1 MNKLLSLCSVSQH
14 TLSLSLSLSLSQL
27 RHGSPGGEG
36 ARGDTT
42 PGVAT
47 GAVQADSGGF
57 GKRKSSQFL
66 FTGPRKCPFCA
77 RVFASQH
84 AVDIHSYRNAACR
97 ARFKVDE
104 APKDGRS
111 RADSR
116 LSAPSSEELPTKRSA
131 LSKPSHPIRGNNHSA
146 KAPPPTHV
154 LGCQCL
160 ALQHWRRQAVQS
172 FGLLFSPTAPLWHP
186 QLLKTCS
193 KRAFPRPRAHMH
205 THGASERAATHT
217 CAARKQASHLPDIL
231 CGLTRTRDHHSA

>member
-131 LSKPSHPIRGNNHSA
+131 LSKPSHPR
-146 KAPPPTHV
+146 APGFMKKQKMPELPPN
-154 LGCQCL
+154 LL
-160 ALQHWRRQAVQS
+160 ARRVTDPLAR
-172 FGLLFSPTAPLWHP
+172 TAPAD
-186 QLLKTCS
+186 K
-193 KRAFPRPRAHMH
+193 
-205 THGASERAATHT
+205 
-217 CAARKQASHLPDIL
+217 LPTSAPFTTIL
-231 CGLTRTRDHHSA
+231 GPPSPLFF